1 MKKLVFLAS
10 LAALCASSAFADGA
24 EVFKKCVACHGPK
37 AEKSYL
43 NKVPVLTTLD
53 KDTMVENMKKYK
65 AGELNQFAMGAV
77 MKGQMA
83 NLSEEDMAAVADH
96 ILTLK

>member
-1 MKKLVFLAS
+1 M
-10 LAALCASSAFADGA
+10 
-24 EVFKKCVACHGPK
+24 
-37 AEKSYL
+37 
-43 NKVPVLTTLD
+43 TTLD

-83 NLSEEDMAAVADH
+83 NLSEEDMAAVAEH